1 MPLQKLFEMREE
13 GNHVDPSMDPAAS
26 SSSSSSAASAEEYS
40 DQVIGETSKSNGW
53 VDDFK

>member
-1 MPLQKLFEMREE
+1 MPLQKLFEMRE

-40 DQVIGETSKSNGW
+40 DQVGW
-53 VDDFK
+53 VDDFT